1 MVQKE
6 ISKETWEFVQ
16 SNLIPGITK
25 TQAAG
30 ILHHLGFEKDLAILL
45 VKRLPVDD
53 KGKVVLERRDAV
65 IRVEPMETGVV
76 EA

>member
-16 SNLIPGITK
+16 NNLIPGITK

-45 VKRLPVDD
+45 AKRLPVDD

-65 IRVEPMETGVV
+65 IRVAPIIAEG
-76 EA
+76 

>member
-1 MVQKE
+1 MLQKE

-16 SNLIPGITK
+16 SKLLPGITK
-25 TQAAG
+25 SQAAG
-30 ILHHLGFEKDLAILL
+30 ILVHLGFEKDLAILL

-65 IRVEPMETGVV
+65 IKAQVIEGRVG
-76 EA
+76 